1 MRTVATLV
9 LWSVHS
15 AAIAGPWKYWW
26 YPGIDE
32 LLNMLAFAFWWGLVI
47 GIAAIP
53 LLVIYVIVASI
64 LETT

>member
-1 MRTVATLV
+1 MRALAA
-9 LWSVHS
+9 LALFSVSS
-15 AAIAGPWKYWW
+15 AAEAASWKYWW

-53 LLVIYVIVASI
+53 LFVIYVIVASI
-64 LETT
+64 LEAT